1 MAGATEAPRS
11 FGSNEDLREIR
22 GNLVRS
28 HQIDPV
34 AKAAGTRLPSRDK
47 WAQPHPKCGWQDRR
61 CWPTT
66 RCLTRPRL
74 DSDPCHSPS
83 STYIIRYVRHNF
95 AIYIEYAIC
104 RCAGGGI
111 PVAAHRAIMAHP
123 DYGDPGIYREG
134 HRASSKAKPRRDATF
149 VPRSSE
155 RLICRCR
162 GRIGPESD
170 GAAPT
175 STRSH
180 KTSGHPGWPRRGWSR
195 DAFCSETHQRASYT
209 DLRKF
214 LERSVLFD
222 LMPHS
227 RCQL

>member
-1 MAGATEAPRS
+1 MGGGEWGRLRSLPRNMLWLCHIS
-11 FGSNEDLREIR
+11 EID
-22 GNLVRS
+22 
-28 HQIDPV
+28 I
-34 AKAAGTRLPSRDK
+34 K
-47 WAQPHPKCGWQDRR
+47 
-61 CWPTT
+61 
-66 RCLTRPRL
+66 
-74 DSDPCHSPS
+74 
-83 STYIIRYVRHNF
+83 
-95 AIYIEYAIC
+95 YAEC

-111 PVAAHRAIMAHP
+111 PVAARRAIPRAHP
-123 DYGDPGIYREG
+123 DYGDAGIYREG

-195 DAFCSETHQRASYT
+195 YAFCSEGSLHESALSVRHLGRSMNGLRAGMSAPP
-209 DLRKF
+209 
-214 LERSVLFD
+214 
-222 LMPHS
+222 LMAAARVAAGVTS
-227 RCQL
+227 LT